1 MTYIKKNIKTIV
13 VALVVLMLSGLCV
26 AFRMQYIKEHVR
38 VERQTMLI
46 DSITDSLT
54 EKNDELDRLIE
65 ETERLNVRIEQ
76 LEKEKR
82 EHPLVT
88 SRYGVDRAKAQY
100 VDFEVTYYNDQG
112 GDGRGITAT
121 GLHTQTDYTVAVDP
135 DIIPL
140 GSRLVIVLPD
150 GTEYDCIAADTGGA
164 IKGHIIDVYENSSDD
179 VLNAKGRVKGVK
191 VSVI

>member
-38 VERQTMLI
+38 VERKTMLI

-179 VLNAKGRVKGVK
+179 ALNAKGRVKGVK

>member
-1 MTYIKKNIKTIV
+1 MFYIKKNIKKIV
-13 VALVVLMLSGLCV
+13 VSIIVIMLVGLCIC
-26 AFRMQYIKEHVR
+26 FRIQYLNEHVR
-38 VERQTMLI
+38 AERQTMLI
-46 DSITDSLT
+46 DAITDSLS

-65 ETERLNVRIEQ
+65 ETERMNVRIEK

-100 VDFEVTYYNDQG
+100 DDFEITYYNDQG

-135 DIIPL
+135 DVIPL
-140 GSRLVIVLPD
+140 GSRLVILLPD

-164 IKGHIIDVYENSSDD
+164 IKGHIIDVYENSSDEA
-179 VLNAKGRVKGVK
+179 LYAKGRVKGVK